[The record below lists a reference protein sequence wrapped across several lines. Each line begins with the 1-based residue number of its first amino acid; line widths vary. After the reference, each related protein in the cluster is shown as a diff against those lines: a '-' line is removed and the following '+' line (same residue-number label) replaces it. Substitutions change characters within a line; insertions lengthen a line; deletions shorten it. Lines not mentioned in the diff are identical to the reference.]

1 MLGLVGTIVLF
12 SGGRSFSV
20 APEYIPGFAAAFVA
34 AFVWAIYSVLS
45 RRFAAVPSDAV
56 VGFCLATALLA
67 ALFHLALE
75 ETVWPASAREW
86 AAVAA
91 LGIGP
96 VGAAFYAWDIGMK
109 RGDIRVL
116 GAASYAAPVLSTA
129 FLVAGGFAQSTTY
142 AHLCS
147 RTDHRW
153 RALGRQGHA
162 RRAGQ
167 SARLGLQSTASR
179 SNLSKS
185 VPGCQEG
192 SPGACGFGTGT
203 HQSGEAMVSMK
214 TVLVPTEKSDLMNS
228 TLETALLFAKRFDSY
243 VEGFALARRDQR
255 FRRRRPDRRGRLGG
269 RGNARRRAGERG
281 ANAVR
286 DLHAKP
292 RRAAGGCRAA
302 DLSYGWT
309 EADTARDAF
318 VGSYGRVFDIIVFGR
333 PGSYPAGSSMAAVE
347 AALFESGRPILIAPP
362 NAPAQLG
369 ENIVIAWNR
378 STETA
383 RCMAFAMPLL
393 HRAKKVTVLT
403 VTGGLV
409 PGPEGSELA
418 RHLQRNG
425 IAADAVHVEAT
436 NKSSG
441 EVILQK
447 AAELGCD
454 LLIKGAYT
462 QSRLRQ
468 MIFGGA
474 TSHILAKTDLPVFMA
489 H

>member
-1 MLGLVGTIVLF
+1 
-12 SGGRSFSV
+12 
-20 APEYIPGFAAAFVA
+20 
-34 AFVWAIYSVLS
+34 
-45 RRFAAVPSDAV
+45 
-56 VGFCLATALLA
+56 
-67 ALFHLALE
+67 
-75 ETVWPASAREW
+75 
-86 AAVAA
+86 
-91 LGIGP
+91 
-96 VGAAFYAWDIGMK
+96 
-109 RGDIRVL
+109 
-116 GAASYAAPVLSTA
+116 
-129 FLVAGGFAQSTTY
+129 
-142 AHLCS
+142 
-147 RTDHRW
+147 
-153 RALGRQGHA
+153 
-162 RRAGQ
+162 
-167 SARLGLQSTASR
+167 
-179 SNLSKS
+179 
-185 VPGCQEG
+185 
-192 SPGACGFGTGT
+192 
-203 HQSGEAMVSMK
+203 MVSMK

-228 TLETALLFAKRFDSY
+228 TLETALLFAKRFESY
-243 VEGFALARRDQR
+243 VEGFALRAAISDFVAADLIVADAWAVAETRDAELAKEARTLFATFMQS
-255 FRRRRPDRRGRLGG
+255 RGVPQS
-269 RGNARRRAGERG
+269 G
-281 ANAVR
+281 A
-286 DLHAKP
+286 
-292 RRAAGGCRAA
+292 AAGGG
-302 DLSYGWT
+302 LSYGWT

-383 RCMAFAMPLL
+383 RCVAFAMPLL

-409 PGPEGSELA
+409 PGPEGPELA

-425 IAADAVHVEAT
+425 IAADALHIEAT

-474 TSHILAKTDLPVFMA
+474 TSHILAKTNLPVFMA